1 VVIGDSFDSKSSL
14 TIMSSNP
21 NEGQSI
27 LSEKVTRALAV
38 RTDTIA
44 MKSALEALAYLDS
57 NSNKSGAVGT
67 TTTAV
72 SSNWNTVVDS
82 RSVRTAMEHDAFAQ
96 ALALQA
102 ALADIVESV
111 TAVRQGC
118 RQVAQTAAKVK
129 AAISMPVI
137 TAETAN
143 TMLPS
148 GGTNT
153 AAAASADTASS
164 MLESGNASAS
174 LDAANPLVN
183 MMEDN
188 DAAATYAEQKLAER
202 LSDAFVHRDQARQR
216 LQAVH
221 AFMDTFDL
229 SEQDSALLDHYNFA
243 DISSSVE
250 DGGAALVASHDGFAF
265 LNALHRVRKI
275 RQALHQ
281 TFGSDN
287 VIGSGGG
294 GGTNDGGLGTSSA
307 LRMLENLSQK
317 QENAYE
323 RLYHWLQQYLQLSSS
338 SNFDGGAG
346 AGAGYSNEYVS
357 DFAAYRED
365 GQLASSSSSSLPLN
379 DFVLQALYT
388 LRHVPAFYNHL
399 TELIAA
405 NRRANVTRNFLLALT
420 TGTPEAPPMEMKAHD
435 SVACTLVLVRVLCV
449 ICSRYSS

>member
-1 VVIGDSFDSKSSL
+1 
-14 TIMSSNP
+14 MSSNP

-27 LSEKVTRALAV
+27 LSEKVARALAV

-44 MKSALEALAYLDS
+44 MKSALEALAYLDG
-57 NSNKSGAVGT
+57 NSNKSGTGA
-67 TTTAV
+67 AV

-102 ALADIVESV
+102 ALAEIVESV

-129 AAISMPVI
+129 AAISMPAI

-148 GGTNT
+148 GTNT
-153 AAAASADTASS
+153 TAASTDASS
-164 MLESGNASAS
+164 LLENGNASGTLDVNS
-174 LDAANPLVN
+174 LGNI
-183 MMEDN
+183 MEDK

-243 DISSSVE
+243 DISSVE
-250 DGGAALVASHDGFAF
+250 DGAALTVSHDGFAF

-281 TFGSDN
+281 TFGSDA
-287 VIGSGGG
+287 VSVG
-294 GGTNDGGLGTSSA
+294 GGTSDGGLGTSSA
-307 LRMLENLSQK
+307 LRMLESLSQK

-323 RLYHWLQQYLQLSSS
+323 RLYHWLQQYLQLTSS

-346 AGAGYSNEYVS
+346 AAGYSSEYAS
-357 DFAAYRED
+357 DFTAYRD
-365 GQLASSSSSSLPLN
+365 DALASSSSLPLN

-435 SVACTLVLVRVLCV
+435 SVACMLVHVCCDFSFSIPQLISIVSFFLLCR
-449 ICSRYSS
+449 CR